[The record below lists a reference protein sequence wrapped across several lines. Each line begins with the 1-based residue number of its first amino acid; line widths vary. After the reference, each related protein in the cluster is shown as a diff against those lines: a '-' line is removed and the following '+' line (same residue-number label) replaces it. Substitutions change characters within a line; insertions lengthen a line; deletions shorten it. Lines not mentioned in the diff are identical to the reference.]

1 MRRGYQVPRR
11 AFASLVLV
19 AVLFGT
25 LGCQGNWGYAAS
37 SRAQPKVDVLGGAP
51 SFELVDQTG
60 AAFSSHSLLGH
71 VTLLDFVY
79 THCTDAC
86 PLLSATFQ
94 QAQRKLADEHLL
106 GSRVMLVSLSVDP
119 QHDTPPVL
127 AEYGRQF
134 KADADAWKLLTGD
147 WDQVYDVVTG
157 FKVATRLPRP
167 ALDAPA
173 PAGTELTHST
183 RIVLIDAQQ
192 QVRAYLEGQDATPD
206 DLVNAAKRVLN

>member
-1 MRRGYQVPRR
+1 VRSIAGLSMAVLVVATSLACQPQPELDVFGR
-11 AFASLVLV
+11 APDFQLTDQQGAPFAS
-19 AVLFGT
+19 
-25 LGCQGNWGYAAS
+25 S
-37 SRAQPKVDVLGGAP
+37 SLAGR
-51 SFELVDQTG
+51 
-60 AAFSSHSLLGH
+60 

-94 QAQRKLADEHLL
+94 QAQRKLADDKLL
-106 GSRVMLVSLSVDP
+106 GQRVMLVSLSVDP

-127 AEYGRQF
+127 AEYGQQF
-134 KADADAWKLLTGD
+134 KADATGWKLLSGD

-157 FKVATRLPRP
+157 LKVATRPPRP

-173 PAGTELTHST
+173 PGGTELTHST

-192 QVRAYLEGQDATPD
+192 QVRAYLEGQDASAD
-206 DLVNAAKRVLN
+206 DLVKAVKRVLK